1 MKYGDSVEKKTRT
14 ILGAMLIVT
23 VLAGWVR
30 GPFTT
35 SEQYTYGGGA
45 LGAGTGAIIGVAS
58 GSPAAGVAIGGPV
71 GVVVGYF
78 IGDSLCKALDTSVAK
93 KSRGGSSSEADSGS
107 GEVVR
112 R

>member
-14 ILGAMLIVT
+14 ILGAMLIAT
-23 VLAGWVR
+23 VLAGWAG

-58 GSPAAGVAIGGPV
+58 GSPATGVVIGGPL
-71 GVVVGYF
+71 GAIVGYL
-78 IGDSLCKALDTSVAK
+78 IGDSLCRALDASVAK
-93 KSRGGSSSEADSGS
+93 KSRGGSFSEADSGS
-107 GEVVR
+107 GEVVQR
-112 R
+112 